1 MASEIEIREAIVAR
15 MISALAI
22 FTPAPIVIGRDITGI
37 LEMGAYSGLLDTD
50 DPPKI
55 HVWVVTQR
63 SLLPVDVRQGGTLY
77 ELVYNLT
84 QIVQYRSGTDVSN
97 SDREASLERDA
108 VTNAFRYA
116 GELPQILKFAHV
128 KPVEWPSDSIDRPE
142 PITKGT
148 ARMSRAILRASN
160 FYGPVACS

>member
-1 MASEIEIREAIVAR
+1 VASEIEIRDAIVAR
-15 MISALAI
+15 MISALAV
-22 FTPAPIVIGRDITGI
+22 FTPTPIVIGRDITGI
-37 LEMGAYSGLLDTD
+37 LESGAYNGLLDTG
-50 DPPKI
+50 DPPRI

-63 SLLPVDVRQGGTLY
+63 SALPVDIRQGGALY
-77 ELVYNLT
+77 ELIYNLT
-84 QIVQYRSGTDVSN
+84 QILQYRSGTDASN

-108 VTNAFRYA
+108 VTNSFRWA
-116 GELPQILKFAHV
+116 GELPTILQRARV

-160 FYGPVACS
+160 FYGPVAC